1 MQHPHEI
8 VDMFNEFKSTQT
20 NLLNVKEFLDL
31 LQESGL
37 NKSCQLLYKKL
48 QKKKMDNLN
57 LNQFAEC
64 FHYDANDYE
73 NFKMLFQIM
82 DTSNSQKISKQE
94 LKKQCDILE
103 MGFSDKDIDIMIN
116 QIGSDEQNVVSSDKL
131 WSVLQQY
138 KNHDY

>member
-20 NLLNVKEFLDL
+20 NLLNVKEFLEL

-37 NKSCQLLYKKL
+37 NKSCQLLQKKL

-94 LKKQCDILE
+94 LKKQCEILE